1 MFIKITPL
9 RHEHLE
15 NFTKLIFKWTWLY
28 AISVKFGVSFL
39 FKQLA
44 FIYLLFIYIF
54 TGCLDLRYLFIY
66 LFTGCLDLCYL
77 LIYLPAA
84 RISVIYLFIYLFP
97 GCLDLRYL
105 FIFLFTG
112 CSDLRCSTWLL
123 LLLWVL
129 EPPGSQAEAHRL
141 SCPLP
146 RGIRALPPGTE
157 PPSPALEGWFSMTAP
172 PGKAPRT
179 LVFIPVFCYVYGWI
193 NGQTG
198 RYINSCVNA

>member
-54 TGCLDLRYLFIY
+54 TGCLDLRCLFIY

-105 FIFLFTG
+105 FFFFYLLAAQISVAARGFCCCSGSSSLQALKLRLTG
-112 CSDLRCSTWLL
+112 LAAPCHMGSELCHQGLNPRPLHWKAGSQWPHH
-123 LLLWVL
+123 L
-129 EPPGSQAEAHRL
+129 ERPPG
-141 SCPLP
+141 P
-146 RGIRALPPGTE
+146 
-157 PPSPALEGWFSMTAP
+157 WFSFQFSVMCMD
-172 PGKAPRT
+172 G
-179 LVFIPVFCYVYGWI
+179 LM
-193 NGQTG
+193 G
-198 RYINSCVNA
+198 RRVDT